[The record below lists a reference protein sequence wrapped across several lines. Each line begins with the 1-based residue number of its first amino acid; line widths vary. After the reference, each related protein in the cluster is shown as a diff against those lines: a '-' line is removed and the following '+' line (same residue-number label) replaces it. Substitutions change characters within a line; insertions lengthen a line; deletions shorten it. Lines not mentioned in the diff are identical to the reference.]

1 MIDKAGRSRATES
14 KGGDYVSVGPSSKRS
29 FASFQVAKFVLREI
43 VENTVTMTVKGVS
56 APIHSHDLSKH
67 WSPHFTPDEIA
78 ELIVPKRTLARRV
91 ANQEPLNANEADR
104 AIRVGHVCVEAER
117 VFGNPDKAF
126 RWLRR
131 PNQTLND
138 QRPIDLLTSHAG
150 VQVVLER
157 LGQID
162 HGMFV

>member
-1 MIDKAGRSRATES
+1 MLVNPA
-14 KGGDYVSVGPSSKRS
+14 
-29 FASFQVAKFVLREI
+29 
-43 VENTVTMTVKGVS
+43 
-56 APIHSHDLSKH
+56 DLLKH
-67 WSPHFTPDEIA
+67 WSPQFTSDEIGD
-78 ELIVPKRTLARRV
+78 LIIPKRTLARRV
-91 ANQEPLNANEADR
+91 ANQEPLSLDEADR
-104 AIRVGHVCVEAER
+104 AIRVGHVSVEAER
-117 VFGNPDKAF
+117 VFGDPEKAF

-131 PNQTLND
+131 PNQTLHD